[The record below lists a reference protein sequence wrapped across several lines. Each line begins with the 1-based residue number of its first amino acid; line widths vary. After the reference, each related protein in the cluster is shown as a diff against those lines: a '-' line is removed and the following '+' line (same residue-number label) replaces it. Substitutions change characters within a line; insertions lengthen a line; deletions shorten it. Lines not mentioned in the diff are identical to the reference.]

1 MRPPASLLLCT
12 LLAAAVALV
21 LGAEARA
28 QQRCPTISF
37 LGYAGVVYAS
47 EEIPASVSILPG
59 DLLGEGTIDEPD
71 SEDGCKRK
79 RDEPNVLR
87 AGDIDPA
94 VAVAVE
100 GRSGSLFV
108 LGGRC
113 SGYEGQTRWDCL
125 LRPLV
130 FDGKGYT
137 GEAYPAT
144 PAPRGTVRLGE
155 SLGTGELDGA
165 SASVVALEGVDPR
178 VALGIEGRP
187 NEAFLA
193 SGVCPY
199 ERFANT
205 EPQDDLG
212 RCLRAPLWLVF
223 DPVGAKVGDTIT
235 ARADRVLRAE
245 LEGAEVALVRL
256 AVAADVL
263 PADRSEAVP
272 IGVVSIDGQGGATL
286 PFGVPDVAEGLY
298 EAVVT
303 CAQCGP
309 AFGGDTAFAAGSIVV
324 FEKKGGGSGRP
335 VLIGAGAVFLLLI
348 PVAFIAWRRGWHR
361 GRARPSG

>member
-1 MRPPASLLLCT
+1 MRPSASFLLCA

-47 EEIPASVSILPG
+47 EEIPASVSIPPG

-87 AGDIDPA
+87 AGDVDPA

-113 SGYEGQTRWDCL
+113 SGYEGQARWDCL

-130 FDGKGYT
+130 FDGARYT

-155 SLGTGELDGA
+155 PLGTGELDGA
-165 SASVVALEGVDPR
+165 SASVVALEGVDPG
-178 VALGIEGRP
+178 VAVGIEGRP

-193 SGVCPY
+193 PGVCPY

-205 EPQDDLG
+205 EPHDDLG

-223 DPVGAKVGDTIT
+223 DPVGASGGDTIT
-235 ARADRVLRAE
+235 ARADRVLRPE
-245 LEGAEVALVRL
+245 LEGAEVGLVQL
-256 AVAADVL
+256 GVAADVL
-263 PADRSEAVP
+263 PDDRSGAVP
-272 IGVVSIDGQGGATL
+272 IGVISIDGQGGATL
-286 PFGVPDVAEGLY
+286 PFGVPDIEEGLY

-303 CAQCGP
+303 CERCGP

-324 FEKKGGGSGRP
+324 FEKKGDGSARP
-335 VLIGAGAVFLLLI
+335 VLIGAGAVFLLLL